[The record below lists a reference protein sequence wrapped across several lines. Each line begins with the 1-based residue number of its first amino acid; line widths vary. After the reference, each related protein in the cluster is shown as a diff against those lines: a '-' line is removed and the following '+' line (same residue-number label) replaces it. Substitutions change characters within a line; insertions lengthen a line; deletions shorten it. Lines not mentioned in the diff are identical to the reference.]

1 VNPVRGGLPA
11 ALTLAATGAATTWV
25 AMLSWRGFADRSA
38 HFLGPL
44 LVLAFVVGLT
54 GALSRWARVSPTVA
68 VPGQVLLSGAVA
80 SMMLC
85 GAPVPVGPAW
95 DRLVAVLNDAVT
107 SAQQYKAPIPAFAP
121 PIDPLLIIGG
131 LACLLL
137 VDIVAGT
144 LRRAPL
150 AGLPL
155 LAVYTV
161 PVSLDVGGPSWWV
174 FALSAGGYLTLIY
187 LQESESVARWGRPLG
202 SDAGSDP
209 FGFGVRTGA
218 VKATAGAV
226 GGAATAL
233 AIALPIFIPTL
244 SLGWLPGGDGPG
256 GDGVTIENPMVDLR
270 RDLQRGEDVPLLTI
284 RTDDP
289 DPSYLRIAAL
299 SAYNGDQWSTGDLD
313 LPPEHRANGTMPAP
327 VGVASTLPRVEH
339 SYEVTTTSDF
349 ESQFLPTQFPVTG
362 IAAEGDWRYDAPTMN
377 FMSYDNDLDAASTS
391 YSMTGLDLDY
401 SATDM
406 SRAPATG
413 GLVSSDYLDIPSGVP
428 PEISNL
434 AFGVT
439 RNEDTRFEKA
449 AALQQWF
456 RKDGGFR
463 YNLQADEGNGT
474 DDLVRFLTPGDGG
487 RVGYC
492 EQFAAAMAIM
502 ARTLGIPSR
511 VAVGFFQPEQVG
523 EDTFVYSAYDLH
535 AWPELFFPGS
545 GWVRFEPTPPSR
557 PGSPQAP
564 TYTTENVTD
573 VNDPPVSGL
582 EPSDDVANPRD
593 SESASAAPDKA
604 KEEQQAQEAGT
615 PFPWAP
621 VLGVLAGVL
630 VVAGLVLLPRT
641 VRRARRRRRL
651 VAEPEVAWAEV
662 RDTAVDLQV
671 PWRAARSPRETRDHL
686 AHYLGHPLT
695 DRTPERPARG
705 PEVSPAA
712 AAALDRLAHALELSR
727 YARDGGLSARGSDDA
742 LVADLQTVL
751 DALAG
756 GAPRR
761 ARRAAAWWPRSV
773 LSRRLPAG
781 PVATSPEPV
790 GAGGVVDHVG

>member
-1 VNPVRGGLPA
+1 MNPVRGGLPA
-11 ALTLAATGAATTWV
+11 TLALAATGAATTWV

-44 LVLAFVVGLT
+44 LVLAVVVGLT
-54 GALSRWARVSPTVA
+54 GALSRWARLSPAVA

-85 GAPVPVGPAW
+85 GSPLPVGPAW
-95 DRLVAVLNDAVT
+95 DRLVAAFADAVT

-121 PIDPLLIIGG
+121 PIDPLLIVGG

-137 VDIVAGT
+137 VDIIAGT

-161 PVSLDVGGPSWWV
+161 PVSLDVDGPSWWV
-174 FALSAGGYLTLIY
+174 FALTAGGFLTLIF
-187 LQESESVARWGRPLG
+187 LQENEAVARWGRPLG
-202 SDAGSDP
+202 SDASSDP

-218 VKATAGAV
+218 VRATAGAV

-233 AIALPIFIPTL
+233 AIVLPLAIPTL

-270 RDLQRGEDVPLLTI
+270 RDLQRGDDIPLLRI

-299 SAYNGDQWSTGDLD
+299 PRYNGETWSTGNLD
-313 LPPEHRANGTMPAP
+313 LPPEHRANGTLPE
-327 VGVASTLPRVEH
+327 VLGVASTVPRVTH
-339 SYEVTTTSDF
+339 RYEVTTTDDF
-349 ESQFLPTQFPVTG
+349 DSQFLPTEFPVTE
-362 IAAEGDWRYDAPTMN
+362 ISAEGDWRYDTPTMN
-377 FMSYDNDLDAASTS
+377 VMSYNTDVTAAGMS
-391 YSMTGLDLDY
+391 YTMTGVDFDY
-401 SATDM
+401 SAADM

-413 GLVSSDYLDIPSGVP
+413 GLVGSEYTYIPSGV
-428 PEISNL
+428 SSDVSSL
-434 AFGVT
+434 AFQVT
-439 RNEDTRFEKA
+439 RNEDSRFEQA
-449 AALQQWF
+449 TALQQWF

-463 YNLQADEGNGT
+463 YSLNATEGNGT
-474 DDLVRFLTPGDGG
+474 DDLVRFLSTGEGG
-487 RVGYC
+487 RTGYC

-511 VAVGFFQPEQVG
+511 VAVGFFQPDQVG
-523 EDTFVYSAYDLH
+523 TDTFEYSAHDLH

-545 GWVRFEPTPPSR
+545 GWVRFEPTPAGR

-564 TYTTENVTD
+564 AYTTQQVQDIPEGNLTA
-573 VNDPPVSGL
+573 NPRI
-582 EPSDDVANPRD
+582 SDDVPDRGE
-593 SESASAAPDKA
+593 SESASAAPDKGRDENA
-604 KEEQQAQEAGT
+604 QQEGT
-615 PFPWAP
+615 PFPWVP
-621 VLGVLAGVL
+621 VLTVGGLLL
-630 VVAGLVLLPRT
+630 VMAGLLLLPRT
-641 VRRARRRRRL
+641 VRRSRRRRRL
-651 VAEPEVAWAEV
+651 VPDPEVAWAEI
-662 RDTAVDLQV
+662 RDTAVDLRV

-686 AHYLGHPLT
+686 ARYLGHPLS

-705 PEVSPAA
+705 PDVSPAA

-727 YARDGGLSARGSDDA
+727 YAREGGAYARGADDA

-751 DALAG
+751 DSLVG

-761 ARRAAAWWPRSV
+761 ARRAAEWWPRSV
-773 LSRRLPAG
+773 LSRRTPAG
-781 PVATSPEPV
+781 PRAMSPEPV